1 MYATIRNYS
10 SNAGLAD
17 ALVER
22 EDEVRGIVSVIDGFK
37 AYYLIKTADGAASIS
52 VFDDEAGASESTRAA
67 GAWVGENLPQFAGS
81 PPQVTSGD
89 VVISF

>member
-22 EDEVRGIVSVIDGFK
+22 EGEVRGIVSGIDGFK
-37 AYYLIKTADGAASIS
+37 AYYLIKTAEGAASIS

-67 GAWVGENLPQFAGS
+67 AEWVGENLPQFAGA

>member
-1 MYATIRNYS
+1 VYATIRNYS

-17 ALVER
+17 ALVENQ
-22 EDEVRGIVSVIDGFK
+22 DQVKSIVSGIDGFK

-52 VFDDEAGASESTRAA
+52 VFDDEAGASASTQAA
-67 GAWVGENLPQFAGS
+67 ADWVRENLPQFAGS

>member
-1 MYATIRNYS
+1 MYATVRNYS

-17 ALVER
+17 ALVEH
-22 EDEVRGIVSVIDGFK
+22 EGEVRSIVDGIDGFK

-52 VFDDEAGASESTRAA
+52 VLDDEAGASESTRAA
-67 GAWVGENLPQFAGS
+67 AQSVGENLPQLAGS